1 MPSWL
6 GLAEDSPAGLGNS
19 LMLRLMT
26 DKLLGPS
33 VDCGYLDVLGLRKNH
48 PGQMPKP
55 KRPDPA
61 GLSRSQVQTDGKDL
75 SRGCRDVEVRAGAVV
90 NIQKR
95 KKKKAGGKY
104 SKMLTMVILGGR

>member
-6 GLAEDSPAGLGNS
+6 RLAEDSPAGLGNS
-19 LMLRLMT
+19 LLLRLMT

-33 VDCGYLDVLGLRKNH
+33 VDCGYLDMLGLRKNH

-95 KKKKAGGKY
+95 KNKGWRE
-104 SKMLTMVILGGR
+104 I